1 MNKHLPECPAGYV
14 ADLCTTDIDPV
25 LQEPTCNHCVG
36 QGCICICNRLRA
48 CEQRVLS
55 LNPVALGVL
64 IAQRARERAL
74 DAAEEA
80 VRATLGDDERN
91 LHAELTAIAAIDAL
105 RERP

>member
-1 MNKHLPECPAGYV
+1 MSDHLPECPG
-14 ADLCTTDIDPV
+14 
-25 LQEPTCNHCVG
+25 NWGVG
-36 QGCICICNRLRA
+36 QMPDGPCTFCDMLRA

-80 VRATLGDDERN
+80 VRATLGADERN

-105 RERP
+105 REKP

>member
-1 MNKHLPECPAGYV
+1 MSDHLPECLHDDDTYG
-14 ADLCTTDIDPV
+14 LRG
-25 LQEPTCNHCVG
+25 L
-36 QGCICICNRLRA
+36 CICDELRA

-80 VRATLGDDERN
+80 VRATLGADERN
-91 LHAELTAIAAIDAL
+91 LHAELTALAAIDAL
-105 RERP
+105 REKP

>member
-1 MNKHLPECPAGYV
+1 MTDHLPECPG
-14 ADLCTTDIDPV
+14 
-25 LQEPTCNHCVG
+25 NWGVG
-36 QGCICICNRLRA
+36 QMPDGPCTFCDMLRA

-80 VRATLGDDERN
+80 VRAALGADERN
-91 LHAELTAIAAIDAL
+91 LHAELTALAAIDAL
-105 RERP
+105 REKP

>member
-1 MNKHLPECPAGYV
+1 MSNHLPECPG
-14 ADLCTTDIDPV
+14 
-25 LQEPTCNHCVG
+25 NWGVG
-36 QGCICICNRLRA
+36 QMPDGPCTFCDMLRA

-80 VRATLGDDERN
+80 VRATLGADERN

-105 RERP
+105 REKP

>member
-1 MNKHLPECPAGYV
+1 MSDHLPECPG
-14 ADLCTTDIDPV
+14 
-25 LQEPTCNHCVG
+25 NWGVG
-36 QGCICICNRLRA
+36 QMPDGPCTFCDMLRA

-80 VRATLGDDERN
+80 VRATLGADARN

-105 RERP
+105 REKP

>member
-1 MNKHLPECPAGYV
+1 MSDHLPECPG
-14 ADLCTTDIDPV
+14 
-25 LQEPTCNHCVG
+25 NWGVG
-36 QGCICICNRLRA
+36 QMPDGPCTFCDMLRA

-80 VRATLGDDERN
+80 VRATLGADERN

>member
-1 MNKHLPECPAGYV
+1 MSDHLPECLHDDDTYG
-14 ADLCTTDIDPV
+14 LRG
-25 LQEPTCNHCVG
+25 L
-36 QGCICICNRLRA
+36 CICDELRA

-80 VRATLGDDERN
+80 VRATLGADERN
-91 LHAELTAIAAIDAL
+91 VHAELTAIAAIDAL

>member
-1 MNKHLPECPAGYV
+1 MSNHLPECLHDDDTYG
-14 ADLCTTDIDPV
+14 LRG
-25 LQEPTCNHCVG
+25 L
-36 QGCICICNRLRA
+36 CICDELRA

-80 VRATLGDDERN
+80 VRATLGADERN
-91 LHAELTAIAAIDAL
+91 VHAELTAIAAIDAL